1 MRDGCH
7 GSRGRY
13 YWEPGQP
20 NIYCST
26 TTTTTTTAYPQ
37 IRQLTLSNKWAAWCL
52 IVIPSQKL
60 EVLIKYFQIH
70 PELLIFLKK
79 GEHFFQN
86 RQKTAQKSEKICSRS
101 AWWSWAP
108 PATSMKIC
116 CWRAAMAR
124 LRRQETMTCP
134 TWANGKI
141 IESKVPLNGEIRWV
155 PREGPLTYFAF
166 GRWTKKVEYWGISR

>member
-26 TTTTTTTAYPQ
+26 TTTTTAYPQ
-37 IRQLTLSNKWAAWCL
+37 IRQLTLSNKWAAWWL
-52 IVIPSQKL
+52 IVISPQKL

-70 PELLIFLKK
+70 PEVCIFATGQKRPKSLKK
-79 GEHFFQN
+79 SAAGVRGDHGHRWRHRWRFAAGERRWLAWEGRKRRKRWHIPPGEAEN
-86 RQKTAQKSEKICSRS
+86 HRLKSAFKRGN
-101 AWWSWAP
+101 
-108 PATSMKIC
+108 T
-116 CWRAAMAR
+116 
-124 LRRQETMTCP
+124 L
-134 TWANGKI
+134 
-141 IESKVPLNGEIRWV
+141 V

-166 GRWTKKVEYWGISR
+166 ERWTKKVEYWGISK